1 MREIT
6 SKENKEI
13 KLYLSLLKKKTR
25 DENKLFLAYG
35 PDFVKEAYEAN
46 LVKEVISFELADS
59 PTILVS
65 KQVFALF
72 KETKTELSPVVVC
85 KIPETKVYVDKIL
98 CLADIQDPRNV
109 GALIRSA
116 VAFGFKT
123 VLLSEKTADAFNEIA
138 VRVSKGSIFRCS
150 TIRVDLVKE
159 LTKLKNKGY
168 QIVGTEHTEPHN
180 FKKTNSKLVLVL
192 GNEGAGIPVEL
203 KPLLDTNFK
212 ITTQNVE
219 SLNVAVAGSIA
230 MHEIAKWKQ

>member
-13 KLYLSLLKKKTR
+13 KLYLSLLKKKER
-25 DENKLFLAYG
+25 DEHKLFLAYG

-65 KQVFALF
+65 KPVFDLF
-72 KETKTELSPVVVC
+72 KETKTELRPIVVC
-85 KIPETKVYVDKIL
+85 KIPETKVYADKIL

-123 VLLSEKTADAFNEIA
+123 VLLSEKSADAFNETA

-150 TIRVDLVKE
+150 AIRTDLVKE
-159 LTKLKNKGY
+159 LCELKNQGY
-168 QIVGTEHTEPHN
+168 LIIGTEHTEPHN

-192 GNEGAGIPVEL
+192 GNEGTGIPGEL
-203 KPLLDTNFK
+203 KPFLDTNFK
-212 ITTQNVE
+212 IATQNVE

-230 MHEIAKWKQ
+230 MHEIVK

>member
-13 KLYLSLLKKKTR
+13 KLYLSLLKKKAR

-65 KQVFALF
+65 KQVFTLF

-85 KIPETKVYVDKIL
+85 KIPETKVYADKIL

-123 VLLSEKTADAFNEIA
+123 VLLSEKTADAFNETA

-150 TIRVDLVKE
+150 TIRADLVKE
-159 LTKLKNKGY
+159 LTELKSNGY
-168 QIVGTEHTEPHN
+168 QIIGTEHTEPHN
-180 FKKTNSKLVLVL
+180 FKKTNPKLVLVL
-192 GNEGAGIPVEL
+192 GNEGAGIPGEL